1 MYSGNALE
9 DNLRCWRGLR
19 PEGLLMT
26 LLTPSAT
33 APALGAHV
41 RCVAGWV
48 RLEGAA
54 DPLAGADVLGAPSL
68 YWERPLQQE
77 GMAGWGE
84 VAVRQAEDA
93 AGAAALLSE
102 LGAPEAAPA
111 LRWLEGREPDG
122 LVGPWLGAVRFTPGE
137 EAGWAGF
144 GHARFVLPEL
154 LVWRDAAGLRAA
166 AFAPEG
172 AGGEDAVR
180 SRLARVAR
188 AFPPHY
194 RHPRPGALALRARG
208 GRAEYEAGVGRVLD
222 AVAAGRVQKVVLARA
237 IDVQADAPFA
247 LVDVLAR
254 LREQNP
260 RCATFLVRDGGPGEA
275 HGVAFVGA
283 TPETLLRLSGRTLDT
298 EALAGSADPGHAD
311 ELAGW
316 DKERREHASVVEGV
330 LGALRPLSERV
341 EADAAPAVLALK
353 NVVHLRTGVRA
364 QLRRSARLGDVVAA
378 LHPTPAVGGSPRPA
392 ALAFLAEHEGLD
404 RGLYAGPLGWVG
416 PGRAHLAVALRS
428 ARVSGASARLYVG
441 AGIVAGSSAEAEWRE
456 TELKSLAMVRAL
468 AGEPNAPLAP
478 GESADV

>member
-1 MYSGNALE
+1 
-9 DNLRCWRGLR
+9 
-19 PEGLLMT
+19 MT
-26 LLTPSAT
+26 LPTPSAT
-33 APALGAHV
+33 VPAPGSHV

-48 RLEGAA
+48 RLEGAV
-54 DPLAGADVLGAPSL
+54 DPLAGADLLGEPSL

-77 GMAGWGE
+77 GMAGWGQ
-84 VAVRQAEDA
+84 VAVRQAWDA
-93 AGAAALLSE
+93 GGAAALLSD
-102 LGAPEAAPA
+102 LGAPDGTST
-111 LRWLEGREPDG
+111 LRWLEGEGPDG
-122 LVGPWLGAVRFTPGE
+122 LVGPWLGGVRFTAPGDD
-137 EAGWAGF
+137 ADWSGF

-154 LVWRDAAGLRAA
+154 LVWRDATGLRAA
-166 AFAPEG
+166 AFALEG
-172 AGGEDAVR
+172 PGGEDAVR

-188 AFPPHY
+188 AFPQHY
-194 RHPRPGALALRARG
+194 RHPRPGGGPLRSRG
-208 GRAEYEAGVGRVLD
+208 GRAQYEAGVGRVLD
-222 AVAAGRVQKVVLARA
+222 AVTAGRVQKVVLARA
-237 IDVQADAPFA
+237 IDVEGDAPFA

-260 RCATFLVRDGGPGEA
+260 RCATFLLRDRAPA
-275 HGVAFVGA
+275 DPQAVAFVGA
-283 TPETLLRLSGRTLDT
+283 TPETLLRLSGRSLDT
-298 EALAGSADPGHAD
+298 EALAGSADPGHAE

-316 DKERREHASVVEGV
+316 DKERREHASVVDGV
-330 LGALRPLSERV
+330 LSALRPLSERV
-341 EADAAPAVLALK
+341 EADGAPAVLALK

-428 ARVSGASARLYVG
+428 ARVRGASARLYVG

-468 AGEPNAPLAP
+468 AGE
-478 GESADV
+478 SADA